1 MRRIGCRRQFR
12 DRWGAAD
19 GETLR
24 FWTWVV
30 LVKLNEREM
39 KNQGG
44 KERTLFDKLN
54 LRCR

>member
-1 MRRIGCRRQFR
+1 M
-12 DRWGAAD
+12 GAGDNLGTD
-19 GETLR
+19 GEQLTVTLR